1 MMQFIIPLPPI
12 TKKNSQRIRY
22 KGARCNLCGK
32 GAHPFP
38 APSAAY
44 EAYQEAAGA
53 YMPKLPKA
61 IDYPVSVRCLFYM
74 PTRQMPDLTN
84 ALEAIDDILVHYG
97 VLADDNPGILVHHD
111 GSRVLYDK
119 DNPRTEVTIERL
131 EDTMKKP
138 EINSDAYIVRT
149 YTGVKHI
156 KRGRISEIRTTPD
169 GSLSV
174 TVFGIGRGI
183 WGDRVFDTFDG
194 AAARLED

>member
-12 TKKNSQRIRY
+12 TKKNSQQILRNS
-22 KGARCNLCGK
+22 KTGK
-32 GAHPFP
+32 SFI
-38 APSAAY
+38 APSKQYQQY
-44 EAYQEAAGA
+44 EAAASW
-53 YMPKLPKA
+53 YVK
-61 IDYPVSVRCLFYM
+61 PVREPISTPCNIQALFYM
-74 PTRQMPDLTN
+74 PTNRRVDLVN
-84 ALEAIDDILVHYG
+84 LQEALLDVLVHCG
-97 VLADDNPGILVHHD
+97 VIADDNSAVVSSMD

-119 DNPRTEVTIERL
+119 GNPRTEITIEKL
-131 EDTMKKP
+131 ENTMKKP

-169 GSLSV
+169 GDISV